1 MKKPR
6 ANYLVKQRRIDR
18 KRAMARLLQ
27 KAKRKARHISG
38 IPRVPF
44 GDWSAGRF
52 PTIGGGWSD
61 LPVPKVLDLIS
72 ERDATCSFF
81 ETVRQLMKMGHR
93 LRLVFQDTERIS
105 SESLIYLLALMHRAR
120 LIYGNDRITG
130 TYPSLPRIERLLSDS
145 GFFKILGVKSRPIQG
160 RKATTTRFVKCK
172 SDTVMRSSC
181 IPELR
186 VELLGDDL
194 AMPGNVG
201 RMVFRALSEAMA
213 NVQHHAY
220 HNKQLRKKSLR
231 GRWWLGA
238 QLSRNKNFFELTFY
252 DAGVGIPKTLHR
264 QYRWEHIR
272 GVLALL
278 PGFDPDDAQMIKA
291 AVELGRT
298 RTGQDNRGKGLLDI
312 HQIITK
318 IGAGA
323 LTIFSRSGRYRYEPD
338 QESISNDENF
348 IEGTLIKWEL
358 PLNLVVDATEL
369 EQGHE
374 HDNA

>member
-6 ANYLVKQRRIDR
+6 AMDGAQRQRLENER
-18 KRAMARLLQ
+18 FRARLHER
-27 KAKRKARHISG
+27 AKRKERLREG
-38 IPRVPF
+38 VPRVPF
-44 GDWSAGRF
+44 GDLGNGTFA
-52 PTIGGGWSD
+52 TIGGGWDD

-81 ETVRQLMKMGHR
+81 ETVRVLIKSGHR

-105 SESLIYLLALMHRAR
+105 SESLIYLLALMHRIR
-120 LIYGNDRITG
+120 LSYGNDKITG
-130 TYPSLPRIERLLSDS
+130 TYPALPNVERLLSDS
-145 GFFKILGVKSRPIQG
+145 GFFKILRVKSRPMAG
-160 RKATTTRFVKCK
+160 RRGGARFVKCK
-172 SDTVMRSSC
+172 SDTVIRGSC

-186 VELLGDDL
+186 DELLGDDL
-194 AMPGNVG
+194 AMPKPIG

-220 HNKQLRKKSLR
+220 HNKQLRRKGLR

-238 QLSRNKNFFELTFY
+238 QLSKNKKTFELTFY
-252 DAGVGIPKTLHR
+252 DAGVGIPRTLHR
-264 QYRWEHIR
+264 RYAWEHIR

-278 PGFDPDDAQMIKA
+278 PGFEPDDAQMIKA

-312 HQIITK
+312 HKIITK
-318 IGAGA
+318 VGAGA
-323 LTIFSRSGRYRYEPD
+323 LTIFSRRGRYRYEP
-338 QESISNDENF
+338 QKESIFNDENF

-358 PLNLVVDATEL
+358 PLDLVVDSTEL
-369 EQGHE
+369 EESHE